1 MFEKAMERAARKAR
15 GRARARRD
23 ALARRL
29 EAELPRGIRVEAA
42 GDAVRLS
49 GRALA
54 RRFALDARL
63 RWLVA
68 GLVR

>member
-1 MFEKAMERAARKAR
+1 MFDKTMERAGRKAEA
-15 GRARARRD
+15 RARARRD
-23 ALARRL
+23 ALVQRL
-29 EAELPRGIRVEAA
+29 ADELPRGIRVERA

-49 GRALA
+49 GRGLA

>member
-1 MFEKAMERAARKAR
+1 MFDKAMERAGRKAEA
-15 GRARARRD
+15 RARARRD
-23 ALARRL
+23 ALAQRL
-29 EAELPRGIRVEAA
+29 ADELPRGIRVERA

-49 GRALA
+49 GRGLA

-68 GLVR
+68 GLIR